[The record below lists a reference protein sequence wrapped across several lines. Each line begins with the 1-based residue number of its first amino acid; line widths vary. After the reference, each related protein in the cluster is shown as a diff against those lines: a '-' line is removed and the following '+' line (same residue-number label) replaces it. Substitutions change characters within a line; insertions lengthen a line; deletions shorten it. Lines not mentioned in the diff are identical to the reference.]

1 MPFLRAASLSPE
13 SRERRCP
20 SAPCEE
26 PRAATRASR
35 SLVWAGQTQGPQP
48 FLSHIALRPFP
59 IFTALFRVFWRSFPA
74 FLCPGAASP
83 RGSPR
88 LLPSPPLCP
97 WLLGWPGSCRLR
109 AVWCKGPKEWFG
121 GLSLQSLPAGER
133 PIKSNAGSSSAI
145 ILTGTNPLFSQH
157 GPSPA
162 APVAAN
168 LLIARQN
175 WDCYLCSHS
184 VFFSASYSDCQ
195 PLTRQGCVPAGLR
208 TVLKPWRPPV

>member
-1 MPFLRAASLSPE
+1 MGRTNPGTSAIPLTHRPQTLPHLHSPLQGVLEVLPCLSVPWG
-13 SRERRCP
+13 CLP
-20 SAPCEE
+20 AGLTLPAP
-26 PRAATRASR
+26 
-35 SLVWAGQTQGPQP
+35 
-48 FLSHIALRPFP
+48 I
-59 IFTALFRVFWRSFPA
+59 
-74 FLCPGAASP
+74 
-83 RGSPR
+83 
-88 LLPSPPLCP
+88 PPLCP

-121 GLSLQSLPAGER
+121 DLSLQSLPAGER

-184 VFFSASYSDCQ
+184 VFFLL
-195 PLTRQGCVPAGLR
+195 LTV
-208 TVLKPWRPPV
+208 TVSL